1 MRTLQLHQAEQAVK
15 CFAGYTHAEMAQAI
29 GAKPEVLRDR
39 LLDLEQLGKAH
50 RRGFN
55 TCRVTGKPSAG
66 WHAGP
71 VPQIESLP
79 AADAA

>member
-1 MRTLQLHQAEQAVK
+1 MTNHALPLQLHQAANAVK
-15 CFAGYTHAEMAQAI
+15 AYPGMTAAEMAEAI
-29 GAKPEVLRDR
+29 GADAATLRDR

-66 WHAGP
+66 WHPGAYAEATCAG
-71 VPQIESLP
+71 
-79 AADAA
+79 